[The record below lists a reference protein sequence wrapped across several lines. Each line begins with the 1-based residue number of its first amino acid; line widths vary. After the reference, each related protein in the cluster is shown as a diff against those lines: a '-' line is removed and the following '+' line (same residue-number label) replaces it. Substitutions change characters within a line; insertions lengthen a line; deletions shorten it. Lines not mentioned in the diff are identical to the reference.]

1 MTDAA
6 FLHAILRPSDPA
18 LYPDASGFR
27 ARKWKAGQYR
37 IRRNPGSTAPGSLRY
52 QPARQRC
59 RPDHHNTKFRI
70 GRFQPLYRRGA
81 EKTTRIGQGQDTPA
95 RRNTAPGTHP
105 NSDPDA
111 NADSKTDG
119 NTHSHSHSHSHSHA
133 DSDSE
138 TNTRTNTNTGTH
150 TRVDT
155 NTDAEYTWVL
165 DPIDGTL
172 SYISACPLFG
182 TLIALRKGTTCIW
195 GAIHLPALGLLYMGD
210 NAHAWGDDRELK
222 VRETPALKDC
232 TLLFTEFTRPAREK
246 SGPGWDQLVKSVGI
260 SRGWGDCYGY
270 TVVANG
276 GADIMTDPIMNLWDI
291 AALLPVIRGAGAAVT
306 DWHGQEPDV
315 GSSLVV
321 SHPRHHA
328 RILEM
333 LNPV

>member
-1 MTDAA
+1 M
-6 FLHAILRPSDPA
+6 P
-18 LYPDASGFR
+18 
-27 ARKWKAGQYR
+27 
-37 IRRNPGSTAPGSLRY
+37 
-52 QPARQRC
+52 
-59 RPDHHNTKFRI
+59 
-70 GRFQPLYRRGA
+70 
-81 EKTTRIGQGQDTPA
+81 
-95 RRNTAPGTHP
+95 
-105 NSDPDA
+105 
-111 NADSKTDG
+111 
-119 NTHSHSHSHSHSHA
+119 
-133 DSDSE
+133 
-138 TNTRTNTNTGTH
+138 
-150 TRVDT
+150 
-155 NTDAEYTWVL
+155 
-165 DPIDGTL
+165 
-172 SYISACPLFG
+172 CPLFG

-210 NAHAWGDDRELK
+210 NAHVWGDDRELK
-222 VRETPALKDC
+222 VRDTPALKDC